1 MGDCEHADRAPAAS
15 LVAGRAAPGGG
26 CPWLPPLTLFRGVSG
41 VMNASWEKN
50 IKDGTPGGTPYVGAE
65 MKSVVELK
73 AKV

>member
-1 MGDCEHADRAPAAS
+1 MVAP
-15 LVAGRAAPGGG
+15 LDV
-26 CPWLPPLTLFRGVSG
+26 FRGVSG

-73 AKV
+73 AKS